1 MYRHARPLGGLKLDG
16 ILRFPRG
23 RLEAYLARQA
33 RRLTWRI
40 GMRQIRH
47 MPKRHAKEAPP
58 MVVTTI
64 SLTADELKALK
75 HVAVERGTTLRD
87 LVREALAPLLKDARR
102 GVRR

>member
-1 MYRHARPLGGLKLDG
+1 
-16 ILRFPRG
+16 
-23 RLEAYLARQA
+23 
-33 RRLTWRI
+33 
-40 GMRQIRH
+40 
-47 MPKRHAKEAPP
+47 